1 MHQIKSLI
9 DFIKRQRV
17 GDHRVDIDLA
27 IHIPIDNLWH
37 ISSATRPSKGGAT
50 PASSSYQLERTG
62 ADFLTRTGNANNDRF
77 TPSFM
82 RTFKRLTHNLDIA
95 DTFK

>member
-17 GDHRVDIDLA
+17 GDHRVDINLS
-27 IHIPIDNLWH
+27 IHVPIDNLWH
-37 ISSATRPSKGGAT
+37 IGSATRTPKSGAT

-62 ADFLTRTGNANNDRF
+62 ADLLTRTGNANDDRF

-82 RTFKRLTHNLDIA
+82 RTFKRLTHNLNIA

>member
-1 MHQIKSLI
+1 MHQIKSLV

-17 GDHRVDIDLA
+17 GNHRVDIDLA
-27 IHIPIDNLWH
+27 IHIPIDNFRH
-37 ISSATRPSKGGAT
+37 IGSATRTTKSGAT
-50 PASSSYQLERTG
+50 PASSSHQLERAG
-62 ADFLTRTGNANNDRF
+62 AYFLTRTRNADDDRF

-82 RTFKRLTHNLDIA
+82 RTFKRLTHNFDIA